1 MKDGSNCDLR
11 RHRGWLGVVTRPPI
25 LRLLGKRLRLVS
37 LVALAVFIVATPVS
51 AHVFVEWDSV
61 DGANCDWTGQLQ
73 REGVFNRTIGTT
85 TQTNGDCDAQ
95 RVRVNYSNGGAP
107 ITTAYT
113 TEFDGDASRSVSPTT
128 EGNWSDHD
136 VRRLGVWYGFRVN
149 HP

>member
-1 MKDGSNCDLR
+1 MKDRSNCDLR
-11 RHRGWLGVVTRPPI
+11 GHRTWLGVVTRPPI
-25 LRLLGKRLRLVS
+25 LRELGKRLRLVS

-73 REGVFNRTIGTT
+73 REGVFNRSIGTT
-85 TQTNGDCDAQ
+85 TQNNGDCDAQ
-95 RVRVNYSNGGAP
+95 RGRVNYTNGGVF
-107 ITTAYT
+107 TTGYT
-113 TEFDGDASRSVSPTT
+113 TEFDGDASRTAQPTT